1 MGILDLTL
9 VATSFGKASPQEA
22 DLNELMEVSRHSPL
36 DGAVDVGVTV
46 RPQIFFSKR
55 VYGDSLDA
63 NNYFAT
69 FGGEKFPATIVPADD
84 GSFGW
89 LFFSGAM
96 ADASHVTVTIDGS
109 TILPVDGGPPLDAD
123 EDGLPGGIRSYG
135 FTAVSVVPLPRTSL
149 SGIIV
154 DPGPDREP
162 MTEDDVDPGPDGLL
176 HTEDDV
182 FLLPIE
188 NVELF
193 LLGLEDQKLA
203 TTADGRFTFESVP
216 AGDVKLA
223 VNGMTATSPPDGLYF
238 PEMVIDVAIEPGIEN
253 FAMAGMPQL
262 YLPRLPAEILKPVG
276 ANGPTLIPS

>member
-1 MGILDLTL
+1 MVSLHPDPLLFLGLYSFFKEGFDSRADIDLNGDVGILDLTL

-109 TILPVDGGPPLDAD
+109 TILPVDGG
-123 EDGLPGGIRSYG
+123 LPWTPMRM
-135 FTAVSVVPLPRTSL
+135 ACREE
-149 SGIIV
+149 SGV
-154 DPGPDREP
+154 MALQRLALFPFPGPPCRESSWTP
-162 MTEDDVDPGPDGLL
+162 
-176 HTEDDV
+176 
-182 FLLPIE
+182 
-188 NVELF
+188 
-193 LLGLEDQKLA
+193 
-203 TTADGRFTFESVP
+203 VP
-216 AGDVKLA
+216 TG
-223 VNGMTATSPPDGLYF
+223 SP
-238 PEMVIDVAIEPGIEN
+238 
-253 FAMAGMPQL
+253 
-262 YLPRLPAEILKPVG
+262 
-276 ANGPTLIPS
+276 